1 MGAGVLIVDD
11 QPITRSGLTCI
22 IESLPGYRVAAEAED
37 GTQVVAK
44 VREHDVDL
52 VLMDLR
58 MPRVDGVEATRRLM
72 GMDDPPPV
80 IAMTTFAVDE
90 HALEALEAGARGFVM
105 KDIRPE
111 ELHFAMESVMNGGS
125 LVSTEMLGFLVTQAS
140 RGSAAAARPHHRQ
153 ELLARLSESEHRV
166 LALVGAGLS
175 NAQIAGRLYLSVSSV
190 KAHVSRVLQ
199 KLALENRTQAAVLA
213 HELGLPA
220 D

>member
-22 IESLPGYRVAAEAED
+22 VESLPGYRVAAEADD
-37 GTQVVAK
+37 GAQVVAK

-58 MPRVDGVEATRRLM
+58 MPRIDGVEATRRLM
-72 GMDDPPPV
+72 GMDDPPHV
-80 IAMTTFAVDE
+80 IVMTTFAVDE
-90 HALEALEAGARGFVM
+90 HALKALEAGARGFVM

-125 LVSTEMLGFLVTQAS
+125 LVSTEMLGFLVTKAS
-140 RGSAAAARPHHRQ
+140 RGPSAAARPHHRQ
-153 ELLARLSESEHRV
+153 GLLSCLTESEHRV
-166 LALVGAGLS
+166 LTLIGAGLS

-190 KAHVSRVLQ
+190 KAHVSRLLQ
-199 KLALENRTQAAVLA
+199 KLALDNRTQAAVLA

>member
-22 IESLPGYRVAAEAED
+22 VESLPGYTVVAEAED

-44 VREHDVDL
+44 AREHDVDL

-58 MPRVDGVEATRRLM
+58 MPRIDGVEATRRLM
-72 GMDDPPPV
+72 GMDDPPHV
-80 IAMTTFAVDE
+80 IVMTTFAVDE
-90 HALEALEAGARGFVM
+90 HALQALEAGARGFVM

-125 LVSTEMLGFLVTQAS
+125 LVSTEMLGFLVTEAS
-140 RGSAAAARPHHRQ
+140 RGSAGARPHHRQ
-153 ELLARLSESEHRV
+153 ELLASLSESEHRV
-166 LALVGAGLS
+166 LALIGAGLS

-199 KLALENRTQAAVLA
+199 KLALDNRTQAAVLA

-220 D
+220 G